1 MRNGFTLIEM
11 MVALAIFAML
21 SAGGVLLLRGS
32 ADTQSAVERQLS
44 SLSSMER
51 VRLLLAADLSQALA
65 RPTRAG
71 DGSNRPAF
79 TGDASAMRFV
89 RGGFEALS
97 DEPEPD
103 LARIRWSQEAGRI
116 VRRQYGRLDGGD
128 DPALDAEL
136 LENVEGLALAYR
148 DASGGWVNAWP
159 DGSGLALPR
168 AVRVTLTRAAT
179 PIEMIFA
186 IPSAGQEPQQL
197 DADAPAEGPRI

>member
-51 VRLLLAADLSQALA
+51 VRLLLSADLSQALA
-65 RPTRAG
+65 RPTRAA

-79 TGDASAMRFV
+79 IGDSSAMRFV

-97 DEPEPD
+97 DAPEPD
-103 LARIRWSQEAGRI
+103 IARLRWSQEGGRI

-128 DPALDAEL
+128 EPALDAEL
-136 LENVEGLALAYR
+136 LENVEGLTLSYR
-148 DASGGWVNAWP
+148 DAAGGWVNAWP

-168 AVRVTLTRAAT
+168 AVRVSLTRDAT
-179 PIEMIFA
+179 PLEFIFA
-186 IPSAGQEPQQL
+186 IPAAGEEPQRL
-197 DADAPAEGPRI
+197 DPDAPAPGGRT